1 MSVLTTQKTTELIGS
16 ETSKDFMGR
25 RNASNTDTNPS
36 KDIKRLPV
44 TRPTEIPPDVLKKAI
59 KDFSGLQGGVRCVAA
74 FVFDRDASS
83 ACETAD
89 PTLVAAVTVVLS
101 LYVLFFFAPFYMFP
115 EAAIALGAW
124 KLYPLLEKDIMASPK
139 DTDVPDAMRE
149 ALFLSALL
157 GFVSRCFTLWNER
170 NEAKAAGR
178 QSSMLVSIIMGF
190 VIFVIFNVL
199 SA

>member
-1 MSVLTTQKTTELIGS
+1 
-16 ETSKDFMGR
+16 
-25 RNASNTDTNPS
+25 
-36 KDIKRLPV
+36 
-44 TRPTEIPPDVLKKAI
+44 
-59 KDFSGLQGGVRCVAA
+59 
-74 FVFDRDASS
+74 
-83 ACETAD
+83 
-89 PTLVAAVTVVLS
+89 
-101 LYVLFFFAPFYMFP
+101 
-115 EAAIALGAW
+115 
-124 KLYPLLEKDIMASPK
+124 LEKDIMASPK